1 MDVHLGC
8 DLGSN
13 GSRVCSVKYMA
24 ILKFPNFIQMEL
36 ILNWNRS

>member
-1 MDVHLGC
+1 MCTSVVTWGAMEV
-8 DLGSN
+8 
-13 GSRVCSVKYMA
+13 VCSVKYMA